1 MTVGKKRKIT
11 KSRKPEPLFLPSSQ
25 HSSSQ
30 SPSSTSQDPPLRRK
44 IAPLR
49 KPYIPPRRRVHA
61 EEVLTHGAE
70 PIGWLEAKCHGR
82 ERE

>member
-1 MTVGKKRKIT
+1 MTVYKKRKII
-11 KSRKPEPLFLPSSQ
+11 KSHKPEPLFLPSSQ

-30 SPSSTSQDPPLRRK
+30 SSTSQDPAPRRK

-70 PIGWLEAKCHGR
+70 PIGWLEAKWHDR